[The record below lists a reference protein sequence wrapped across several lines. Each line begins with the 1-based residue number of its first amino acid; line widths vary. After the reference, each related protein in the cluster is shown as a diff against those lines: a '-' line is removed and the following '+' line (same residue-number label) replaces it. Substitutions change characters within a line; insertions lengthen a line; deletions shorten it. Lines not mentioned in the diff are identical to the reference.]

1 MQPTNQHFAFGKPAK
16 TALARAAALLVILF
30 GLAGCGQ
37 AVVPNEITIASS
49 GMLFSVSEARVKAG
63 REVTLHLV
71 NRDSY
76 AHAFDIDEFN
86 LHLTLEG
93 KATQTVR
100 FTPERPGRYAYY
112 CGSPGHRAAGM
123 EGILIVDP

>member
-1 MQPTNQHFAFGKPAK
+1 MPQHIH
-16 TALARAAALLVILF
+16 TTLTRAAAVLAILLGI
-30 GLAGCGQ
+30 AGCGP
-37 AVVPNEITIASS
+37 APAPNEITIAST
-49 GMLFSVSEARVKAG
+49 GMIFSVTEARGKAG
-63 REVTLHLV
+63 QEVVLRLV

-86 LHLTLEG
+86 VHLTLEG

-100 FTPERPGRYAYY
+100 ITPAKPGRFAYY

-123 EGILIVDP
+123 EGALIVDP

>member
-1 MQPTNQHFAFGKPAK
+1 MPQH
-16 TALARAAALLVILF
+16 THTTLARAAAVLAILI

-37 AVVPNEITIASS
+37 APAPNEITIASS
-49 GMLFSVSEARVKAG
+49 GMLFSISEARVKAG

-86 LHLTLEG
+86 VHLTLEG

-100 FTPERPGRYAYY
+100 FTPAKPGRYAYF
-112 CGSPGHRAAGM
+112 CSSPGHRAAGM
-123 EGILIVDP
+123 EGALIVDP